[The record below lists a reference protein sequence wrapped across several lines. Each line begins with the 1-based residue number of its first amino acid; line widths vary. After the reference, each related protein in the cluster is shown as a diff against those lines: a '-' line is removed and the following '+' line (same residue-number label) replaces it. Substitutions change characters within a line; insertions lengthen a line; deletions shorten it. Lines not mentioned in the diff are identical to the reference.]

1 MLMTQSVAMIG
12 LGKLGLP
19 VAEAMAK
26 HYTVY
31 GYDTNKDIKSDT
43 VTICDKLY
51 HAVHD
56 VAIVFIAMP
65 TPHDPEYG
73 GEKPIASKIKKDFSY
88 EALDTC
94 LSEIENYV
102 EPGTIVVTISTVLPG
117 TYRKLARKHKK
128 IENLV
133 NKMFK
138 DFEIVD
144 QKLEKEKIE
153 ENGFVSQISF
163 YDFKGDSKF
172 ETFRNTGIYQ
182 ISLDIK
188 IEVSNSSK
196 NITNDISSSMNWEK
210 NIFLNCNLQNGAVKS
225 GQKALENLIERIYET
240 TYESI
245 FQIKR

>member
-1 MLMTQSVAMIG
+1 MKKIFPIFLFSIILSCAKNFDKSNIMQVSPPPTAKIE
-12 LGKLGLP
+12 GK
-19 VAEAMAK
+19 
-26 HYTVY
+26 
-31 GYDTNKDIKSDT
+31 
-43 VTICDKLY
+43 
-51 HAVHD
+51 HAV
-56 VAIVFIAMP
+56 FISK
-65 TPHDPEYG
+65 
-73 GEKPIASKIKKDFSY
+73 EKFKQINRINSENCESWALKLNFEQPIKKS
-88 EALDTC
+88 
-94 LSEIENYV
+94 
-102 EPGTIVVTISTVLPG
+102 
-117 TYRKLARKHKK
+117 

-153 ENGFVSQISF
+153 GDGFVSQISF
-163 YDFKGDSKF
+163 YDFKGNSKF
-172 ETFRNTGIYQ
+172 ETVSNTGMYQ

-188 IEVSNSSK
+188 IEISNSTKSV
-196 NITNDISSSMNWEK
+196 TNDITSSMNWEK

>member
-1 MLMTQSVAMIG
+1 MKKILFICLFFLILNCAKNFDRLNILEVSPPPTAKIE
-12 LGKLGLP
+12 GKH
-19 VAEAMAK
+19 AIFISKE
-26 HYTVY
+26 
-31 GYDTNKDIKSDT
+31 NFNQINQIKSEN
-43 VTICDKLY
+43 CESWALKLN
-51 HAVHD
+51 
-56 VAIVFIAMP
+56 F
-65 TPHDPEYG
+65 
-73 GEKPIASKIKKDFSY
+73 EKPIKKS
-88 EALDTC
+88 
-94 LSEIENYV
+94 
-102 EPGTIVVTISTVLPG
+102 
-117 TYRKLARKHKK
+117 

-133 NKMFK
+133 YKMFK

-153 ENGFVSQISF
+153 KNGFVSQISF
-163 YDFKGDSKF
+163 HDFRGNSKF
-172 ETFRNTGIYQ
+172 ETIRNTGIYQ

-210 NIFLNCNLQNGAVKS
+210 NIYLNCNLQSGAVKS

>member
-1 MLMTQSVAMIG
+1 MKKILFICLFFLIFSCAKNFDKLNILEVSPPPTAKIE
-12 LGKLGLP
+12 GKH
-19 VAEAMAK
+19 AIFISKE
-26 HYTVY
+26 
-31 GYDTNKDIKSDT
+31 NFNQINQIKSEN
-43 VTICDKLY
+43 CESWALKLN
-51 HAVHD
+51 
-56 VAIVFIAMP
+56 F
-65 TPHDPEYG
+65 
-73 GEKPIASKIKKDFSY
+73 EKPIKKS
-88 EALDTC
+88 
-94 LSEIENYV
+94 
-102 EPGTIVVTISTVLPG
+102 
-117 TYRKLARKHKK
+117 

-133 NKMFK
+133 YKMFK

-153 ENGFVSQISF
+153 KNGFVSQISF
-163 YDFKGDSKF
+163 HDFRGNSKF
-172 ETFRNTGIYQ
+172 ETIRNTGIYQ

-210 NIFLNCNLQNGAVKS
+210 NIYLNCNLQSGAVKS